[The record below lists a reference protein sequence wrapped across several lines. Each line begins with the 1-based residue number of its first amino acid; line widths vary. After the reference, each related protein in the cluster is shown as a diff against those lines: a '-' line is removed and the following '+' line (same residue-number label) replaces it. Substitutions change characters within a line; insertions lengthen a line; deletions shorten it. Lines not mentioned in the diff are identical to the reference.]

1 MDATP
6 EFYSINDES
15 RSQDSG
21 FIVSA
26 KEAASEN
33 PLRNGRTP
41 WVWQVIRTL
50 CSSRRVNER
59 RF

>member
-6 EFYSINDES
+6 EFYSINAES

-26 KEAASEN
+26 GEAA
-33 PLRNGRTP
+33 P
-41 WVWQVIRTL
+41 
-50 CSSRRVNER
+50 ER
-59 RF
+59 FPEELSDAMGLAGDPHYWLPAQSQ

>member
-6 EFYSINDES
+6 EFYSINAES

-26 KEAASEN
+26 KEAASAPPSGTVE
-33 PLRNGRTP
+33 RHGFGR
-41 WVWQVIRTL
+41 
-50 CSSRRVNER
+50 
-59 RF
+59 